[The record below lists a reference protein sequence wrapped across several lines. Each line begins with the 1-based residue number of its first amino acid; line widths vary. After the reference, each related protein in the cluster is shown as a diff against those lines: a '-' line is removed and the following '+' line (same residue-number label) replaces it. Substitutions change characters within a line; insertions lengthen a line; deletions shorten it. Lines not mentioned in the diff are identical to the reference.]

1 MFFYILSIFWCFFSF
16 IFKRLR
22 TSSRWYLL
30 TMSMLCVFLCF
41 GYMTGSDWRSYEP
54 MYDNVSIDNLFYDYY
69 WEPGYYIWM
78 LLFKVFHL
86 NFWFFFITTK
96 VLVFLA
102 FLHTINKYS
111 LEYRY
116 LIWTFFLP
124 FFAFY
129 LFIDNPMRNLIAVAI
144 SLYAFNYLIRRKFVM
159 FLIVTLLALSFHVT
173 AIVLIPLYFLL
184 LKHISTKVYL
194 ILLLCLMIFFSNDFI
209 INLLGNITGIDYI
222 NQKMLAYADSED
234 GSGQSFSIKM
244 FINLS
249 FFLLLL
255 WKRDKI
261 EAYPNGLFL
270 LNSSL
275 FFVLFYRIGLG
286 MHILY
291 RFQLYFCLPY
301 SICVILLIRIFTKRS
316 HFIFATYLLF
326 LSLACSMAVRTWKYI
341 PYTNYLCYIYD
352 SLSFSYRDSYN
363 IKNTP
368 YPNTIK

>member
-116 LIWTFFLP
+116 
-124 FFAFY
+124 
-129 LFIDNPMRNLIAVAI
+129 
-144 SLYAFNYLIRRKFVM
+144 
-159 FLIVTLLALSFHVT
+159 
-173 AIVLIPLYFLL
+173 
-184 LKHISTKVYL
+184 
-194 ILLLCLMIFFSNDFI
+194 
-209 INLLGNITGIDYI
+209 
-222 NQKMLAYADSED
+222 
-234 GSGQSFSIKM
+234 
-244 FINLS
+244 
-249 FFLLLL
+249 
-255 WKRDKI
+255 
-261 EAYPNGLFL
+261 
-270 LNSSL
+270 
-275 FFVLFYRIGLG
+275 
-286 MHILY
+286 
-291 RFQLYFCLPY
+291 
-301 SICVILLIRIFTKRS
+301 
-316 HFIFATYLLF
+316 
-326 LSLACSMAVRTWKYI
+326 
-341 PYTNYLCYIYD
+341 
-352 SLSFSYRDSYN
+352 
-363 IKNTP
+363 
-368 YPNTIK
+368 

>member
-1 MFFYILSIFWCFFSF
+1 M
-16 IFKRLR
+16 
-22 TSSRWYLL
+22 
-30 TMSMLCVFLCF
+30 
-41 GYMTGSDWRSYEP
+41 
-54 MYDNVSIDNLFYDYY
+54 
-69 WEPGYYIWM
+69 
-78 LLFKVFHL
+78 
-86 NFWFFFITTK
+86 
-96 VLVFLA
+96 
-102 FLHTINKYS
+102 
-111 LEYRY
+111 
-116 LIWTFFLP
+116 
-124 FFAFY
+124 
-129 LFIDNPMRNLIAVAI
+129 
-144 SLYAFNYLIRRKFVM
+144 
-159 FLIVTLLALSFHVT
+159 
-173 AIVLIPLYFLL
+173 
-184 LKHISTKVYL
+184 

-222 NQKMLAYADSED
+222 NQKMLVYTDSED

-255 WKRDKI
+255 WRRDKI

-270 LNSSL
+270 LNLSL

-341 PYTNYLCYIYD
+341 PYTN
-352 SLSFSYRDSYN
+352 
-363 IKNTP
+363 
-368 YPNTIK
+368 